1 MKIIKTLSL
10 AGFVLIMTLT
20 SAFAAE
26 VEVTLNDSD
35 TESYQAEIQTTVQDD
50 ADISQENLIE
60 ILEEPTV
67 KKAMVNVDILN
78 VRSGPSTETEK
89 LGKLSFGEIV
99 EIQSDTEDWYE
110 ISFESNAA
118 YICAEYVSIIDCTLI
133 DSQDAGTIIVD
144 YAKLYLGTPYAYGGN
159 TPSGF
164 DCSGYVQYV
173 MSNFGI
179 TMPRS
184 STEQYSIGVKV
195 DKSQLMPGDLVFFD
209 YSPNSNQLSHVG
221 IYVGDGNFIHS
232 PVPGQAVK
240 ISPLN
245 TGYFSYYYYG
255 ATRVLQ

>member
-26 VEVTLNDSD
+26 VEVALNNSD

-99 EIQSDTEDWYE
+99 EI
-110 ISFESNAA
+110 
-118 YICAEYVSIIDCTLI
+118 
-133 DSQDAGTIIVD
+133 
-144 YAKLYLGTPYAYGGN
+144 
-159 TPSGF
+159 
-164 DCSGYVQYV
+164 
-173 MSNFGI
+173 
-179 TMPRS
+179 
-184 STEQYSIGVKV
+184 
-195 DKSQLMPGDLVFFD
+195 
-209 YSPNSNQLSHVG
+209 
-221 IYVGDGNFIHS
+221 
-232 PVPGQAVK
+232 
-240 ISPLN
+240 
-245 TGYFSYYYYG
+245 
-255 ATRVLQ
+255 